1 MPNKTKITHFGKIV
15 HVVQSISMKILINK
29 MNANIKMTFKAII
42 FNNFELRSHL
52 KMANNYTRK
61 DFV

>member
-15 HVVQSISMKILINK
+15 HVVQSISMMILINK

-42 FNNFELRSHL
+42 FNNFELRPHL